1 MSEESERGLLRVEEK
16 LTHMRKQGKMKMDA
30 TQDRLDT
37 AKSQLMEV
45 EKERREGMARVE
57 AGEAEVKALE
67 AQMKEEQIKTEKEVA
82 ALIAEFKETEKAF
95 MMRNERRMQAIQAAM

>member
-1 MSEESERGLLRVEEK
+1 
-16 LTHMRKQGKMKMDA
+16 
-30 TQDRLDT
+30 
-37 AKSQLMEV
+37 MEV